1 MRRWK
6 RWVAR
11 RLAAGRQTSGRLR
24 AEVGSAS
31 LEFITTGLIL
41 LVPLV
46 YLVLSVAA
54 VQAGAFAVEGAARQ
68 AVRVYV
74 QSASE
79 TEAVASAERAIRFAL
94 VDAGLGDVTP
104 TVEVQC
110 LPDPSACLTRK
121 GTVTI
126 AVALTVPLPFVP
138 QVLTVAA
145 PLGVPLQATATQQV
159 SRFWGAG

>member
-6 RWVAR
+6 RWAAR
-11 RLAAGRQTSGRLR
+11 RVAAVRLGT
-24 AEVGSAS
+24 ETGSAS

-46 YLVLSVAA
+46 YLVLTVAA

-79 TEAVASAERAIRFAL
+79 AEAAASAERAIRFAL
-94 VDAGLGDVTP
+94 ADAGLGDVTP
-104 TVEVQC
+104 TVVVHC
-110 LPDPSACLTRK
+110 VPDPNTCLTRK

-138 QVLTVAA
+138 QVLSVAA